1 LYIACVEIW
10 WPLIGQFTLMYQH
23 KNAIIQTRITSNLA

>member
-1 LYIACVEIW
+1 
-10 WPLIGQFTLMYQH
+10 MYQH